1 MTEPAT
7 IAVIDIGKSNA
18 KVVLI
23 DRQTRATIG
32 AKSMRNAVAAGGPY
46 PHHDVERLWRFIL
59 DALGALNHT
68 RAVEGI
74 SITTHGATAALATDD
89 GLALPIL
96 DYEHGGPEETAT
108 DYDAVRPPFAET
120 LSPRLP
126 NGLNLGAQ
134 LFWQARTF
142 PREFAAARYL
152 LMYPQYWAWR
162 LTGIAATEVTSLGCH
177 TDLWVPAER
186 RYSSL
191 VGSQGW
197 DELLPPLSDAVSV
210 LAAVTPEVCAA
221 TGITA
226 GTPVACGIH
235 DSNASLLP
243 YIAAFEAPFTVVSS
257 GTWAIAMTVGGG
269 TGRLDPERDSLAYVD
284 AYGRAVPAARF
295 MAGREFDALT
305 NGTGT
310 EPSEADIAAVL
321 DRKVMAL
328 PTFVS
333 GVGPYP
339 DATGRWTVDPLSTAE
354 RTAAASLYLAL
365 VTATCLELAG
375 TGRFIAVE
383 GPLARNALY
392 CRALAALTGTDVIP
406 SGDATGTAAG
416 AAMLFGGDAGE
427 SRRGEPVA
435 PLAGEAF
442 RAYAAAWQDAAKAKS

>member
-1 MTEPAT
+1 MPHPAT

-32 AKSMRNAVAAGGPY
+32 AKSTPNAVAAGGPY
-46 PHHDVERLWRFIL
+46 PHHDVERLWPFIL
-59 DALGALNHT
+59 DALGALNGT

-142 PREFAAARYL
+142 PREFATARYL

-162 LTGIAATEVTSLGCH
+162 LTGIAATEVTSLGSH
-177 TDLWVPAER
+177 TDLWAPAER

-191 VGSQGW
+191 VGSQRW
-197 DELLPPLSDAVSV
+197 DKLLPPLSDAVSV
-210 LAAVTPEVCAA
+210 LGAVTPEVCAA
-221 TGITA
+221 TGIAA

-235 DSNASLLP
+235 NSNASLLP

-284 AYGRAVPAARF
+284 AYGRAVRQHGSWPAASSMR
-295 MAGREFDALT
+295 
-305 NGTGT
+305 
-310 EPSEADIAAVL
+310 
-321 DRKVMAL
+321 
-328 PTFVS
+328 
-333 GVGPYP
+333 
-339 DATGRWTVDPLSTAE
+339 
-354 RTAAASLYLAL
+354 
-365 VTATCLELAG
+365 
-375 TGRFIAVE
+375 
-383 GPLARNALY
+383 
-392 CRALAALTGTDVIP
+392 
-406 SGDATGTAAG
+406 
-416 AAMLFGGDAGE
+416 
-427 SRRGEPVA
+427 
-435 PLAGEAF
+435 
-442 RAYAAAWQDAAKAKS
+442 